1 MADIIQL
8 LPDSI
13 ANQIAAGEV
22 IQRPASVVKEL
33 MENSIDA
40 GATEIRLILKDGG
53 KTLIHVID
61 NGKGMTE
68 TDLRM
73 AFERHATSKIRSA
86 ADLFAITTMGFRG
99 EALASIAAIAHVD
112 VASKPPGQD
121 LGSHIVIKGSK
132 IEKQE
137 PCQAHSGTSFAVKN
151 LFYNVPARRKFLK
164 SDPVELNH
172 IVKEL
177 FRLALAHPEIFF
189 SCYHNDNE
197 LYHLPS
203 SNLRQRIVTLNSKK
217 NLNDHLVPVSEQT
230 DILQISGFV
239 SKPSHTKKT
248 KGEQYLFVNQ
258 RYIKSNYLNH
268 AILKAYDDM
277 IPKDQYPLYVLFI
290 EIDPAMI
297 DINVH
302 PTKTEIKFED
312 ERIIYNYVRVAV
324 KHALGQYQVT
334 PSIDFGVDYNFGN
347 RRDESQQS
355 TPPSKNQIT
364 QSSHRQVSREKQALE
379 KTNLGAWEAIY
390 SGLQDTP
397 KTDHSDIGQ
406 PITLESEISPENA
419 IQGDDYISSS
429 EKKEP
434 YQLHNTYIV
443 SQIKSG
449 FILIDQQAAHER
461 ILYETYLQTIE
472 ENKPVI
478 QKELFPLTLSLRPEK
493 ADILMSIL
501 DEVNKMGFEISEFG
515 NNTFIIY
522 GTPAGLPQQD
532 QSSELLEALI
542 DQYTS
547 NLELRLGI
555 NENIARS
562 LAVTASK
569 KRGKKMDKE
578 EMRALIDQLFAC
590 TVPFKSPTGRKCF
603 ITYDLN
609 ELKKRFLE

>member
-112 VASKPPGQD
+112 VASKIPGED

-172 IVKEL
+172 IIKEL

-203 SNLRQRIVTLNSKK
+203 SNLRQRIVTLNNKK

-230 DILQISGFV
+230 DIFQISGFV

-347 RRDESQQS
+347 RRDEAQQG
-355 TPPSKNQIT
+355 PPQSKSQIT
-364 QSSHRQVSREKQALE
+364 QSSHRQVSREKQQLE

-390 SGLQDTP
+390 SGLQETP
-397 KTDHSDIGQ
+397 TTSSPDIGQ
-406 PITLESEISPENA
+406 PLTLESEIHNEKTGLEDN
-419 IQGDDYISSS
+419 YVSST

-461 ILYETYLQTIE
+461 ILYETYLETIE

-478 QKELFPLTLSLRPEK
+478 QKELFPLTLSLKPEK
-493 ADILMSIL
+493 ADILLSII

-522 GTPAGLPQQD
+522 GTPAGLSQQE
-532 QSSELLEALI
+532 QSSDLVEALI

-547 NLELRLGI
+547 NLELSLGI

-609 ELKKRFLE
+609 ELKKRFIE